1 MTMADRIAVMDHGRI
16 VQVATPGEIYE
27 QPRTRFVAEFV
38 GDVNIL
44 EGQVAGQENGFWR
57 VSTGLAAAPLVIDDP
72 DEVLHGGQP
81 VAIAVR
87 PEKMMIQRDPFP
99 AGTPNVLTGEVWD
112 IGYLGD
118 WTVYRVMLDS
128 GLILRVSRANAS
140 RFVEAPID
148 WDERVSLTFAPDAA
162 VILSQ

>member
-1 MTMADRIAVMDHGRI
+1 MTMADRIAVMDRGRI

-44 EGQVAGQENGFWR
+44 EGRASVRENGFWR
-57 VSTGLAAAPLVIDDP
+57 LESPAATKALTVGDP
-72 DEVLHGGQP
+72 DEVLQSGQV

-87 PEKMMIQRDPFP
+87 PEKIAIHREAPPGAQ
-99 AGTPNVLTGEVWD
+99 NVLEGEVWD

-118 WTVYRVMLDS
+118 WTVYRVRLDS
-128 GLILRVSRANAS
+128 GAVVRVTRANAS
-140 RFVEAPID
+140 RYVAAPID
-148 WDERVSLTFAPDAA
+148 WDERVALTFAPESA
-162 VILSQ
+162 VILPR